1 MCDALQVSKS
11 GYYDWHERAPSKR
24 STANITLLNQI
35 KEAHAMSDE
44 TYGMPRIRAE
54 LADLGVVASRKRIAA
69 LMRANAI
76 AGVSRRRGYCVTT
89 VRNPKERPAPDLVKR
104 QFVATDINQLWVAD
118 MTYIPTW
125 QGFLY
130 LAVVTDVYSR
140 KVVGWAFGARQT
152 ADLVVTALNMALFT
166 RKPESVIHHSDQ
178 GSQYTSVIFG
188 KRCEEMKVRP
198 SMGSVGD
205 AYDNAMAESFFA
217 TLECELIDRRVW
229 KTHTEA
235 RLAIFTWIEAW
246 YNPKRRHSGLGQ
258 MSPIE
263 FERKHEQSKQAAKN
277 KEATNQPSAD
287 ENGLPTGCCAP
298 VDKSSLATLREPPT
312 CPQAGPVDKPA
323 PEHATASNNREST
336 IANLVENTPEV
347 KNL

>member
-1 MCDALQVSKS
+1 MCDTLNVSKS
-11 GYYDWHERAPSKR
+11 GFYDWRERAPSKR
-24 STANITLLNQI
+24 RVANIALLDQI
-35 KEAHAMSDE
+35 KAAHTMSDD

-54 LADLGVVASRKRIAA
+54 LADAGVIASRKRIAA
-69 LMRANAI
+69 LMRANGI

-89 VRNPKERPAPDLVKR
+89 VRNPKDRPAPDLVKR
-104 QFVATDINQLWVAD
+104 QFVANDINQLWVAD

-188 KRCEEMKVRP
+188 KRCAQMGVRP
-198 SMGSVGD
+198 SMGTVGD

-217 TLECELIDRRVW
+217 SLECELIDRRSW

-235 RLAIFTWIEAW
+235 RLAIFTWIESW
-246 YNPKRRHSGLGQ
+246 YNPHRRHSGLGQ
-258 MSPIE
+258 MSPMN
-263 FERKHEQSKQAAKN
+263 FERKHEQSKQEEKDKAA
-277 KEATNQPSAD
+277 ANQTSAD
-287 ENGLPTGCCAP
+287 EHGLPTGCCAP
-298 VDKSSLATLREPPT
+298 VDKAAHVRREGTQP
-312 CPQAGPVDKPA
+312 CPQASPVDKPA
-323 PEHATASNNREST
+323 PECATASNYREST
-336 IANLVENTPEV
+336 IAHLVENTHEV

>member
-1 MCDALQVSKS
+1 
-11 GYYDWHERAPSKR
+11 
-24 STANITLLNQI
+24 
-35 KEAHAMSDE
+35 
-44 TYGMPRIRAE
+44 MPRIRAE
-54 LADLGVVASRKRIAA
+54 LADAGVQACRKRIAA
-69 LMRANAI
+69 LMRSNGI
-76 AGVSRRRGYCVTT
+76 AGVSRRPGYCVTT

-118 MTYIPTW
+118 MTCIPTW

-152 ADLVVTALNMALFT
+152 ADLVVTALNMALYT

-188 KRCEEMKVRP
+188 KRCAEMGVRP
-198 SMGSVGD
+198 SMGTVGD

-217 TLECELIDRRVW
+217 TLECELIDRRSW

-235 RLAIFTWIEAW
+235 RLAVFTWIESW
-246 YNPKRRHSGLGQ
+246 YKPKRRHSGLGQ
-258 MSPIE
+258 MSPMA
-263 FERKHEQSKQAAKN
+263 FESKHEQSKHEQKDQTQSQD
-277 KEATNQPSAD
+277 KETTNQPRAD
-287 ENGLPTGCCAP
+287 KHGLPTGCCAP
-298 VDKSSLATLREPPT
+298 VHNPSLATLREPPGYA
-312 CPQAGPVDKPA
+312 QAGPVDKPA
-323 PEHATASNNREST
+323 PECITASSCRAST
-336 IANLVENTPEV
+336 IANLVENTHEV

>member
-1 MCDALQVSKS
+1 MCNALKVSKS
-11 GYYDWHERAPSKR
+11 GFYDWQGRGPSARAV
-24 STANITLLNQI
+24 ANLKLVGQI
-35 KEAHAMSDE
+35 KAAHAMSDQ

-54 LADLGVVASRKRIAA
+54 LADAGVIASRKRIAS
-69 LMRANAI
+69 LMRTHAI

-89 VRNPKERPAPDLVKR
+89 VRNPKDRPAPDLVKR

-152 ADLVVTALNMALFT
+152 ADLVVQALNMALFT

-188 KRCEEMKVRP
+188 KRCAEMGVRP

-205 AYDNAMAESFFA
+205 AYDNAMAESLFA

-229 KTHTEA
+229 RTHTQA
-235 RLAIFTWIEAW
+235 RLAIFTWIESW

-258 MSPIE
+258 ISPMA
-263 FERKHEQSKQAAKN
+263 FERRNEQTKQKLQN
-277 KEATNQPSAD
+277 QVMTNHMHP
-287 ENGLPTGCCAP
+287 
-298 VDKSSLATLREPPT
+298 
-312 CPQAGPVDKPA
+312 
-323 PEHATASNNREST
+323 H
-336 IANLVENTPEV
+336 LVQNTHEV